1 MQMGRWFGYREYGS
15 FSYLNI
21 CKVFMLEDSFGEFED
36 ANETID
42 DLISRF
48 RNMSLANANPLEFG
62 LAVRRDPADPW

>member
-48 RNMSLANANPLEFG
+48 EI
-62 LAVRRDPADPW
+62 